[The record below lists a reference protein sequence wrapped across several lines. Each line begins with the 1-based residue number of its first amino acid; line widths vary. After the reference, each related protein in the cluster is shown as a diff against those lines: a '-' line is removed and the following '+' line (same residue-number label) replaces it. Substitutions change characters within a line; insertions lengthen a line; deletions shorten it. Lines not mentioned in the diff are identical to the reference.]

1 MARHRSPGGATSPAL
16 EEALQRAGR
25 IAGPKRVRRPS
36 GTKPAPAGKAAVAA
50 VAAGALI
57 VIGYQGASAAGSTD
71 SSAAEANLFKARYA
85 APPKAVEMLPN
96 LAQSDP
102 SAELTKLSLGLR
114 AQDERSAA
122 ENQARTAAEEAAKK
136 AVKAAEDVRKAA
148 EDKKSSVRGAFAK
161 PAEGRL
167 TSGFGARWG
176 GSHRGIDIANAIGT
190 PIRAAAAGV
199 VIDAGP
205 ASGFG
210 LWVRV
215 QHADGTITTYGH
227 MDKIL
232 TRLGAQVK
240 AGDQIATIGN
250 RGQSTGPHLHFEVQL
265 PGGRDV
271 DPKAWLAQRG
281 IFV

>member
-1 MARHRSPGGATSPAL
+1 MR
-16 EEALQRAGR
+16 RAGR
-25 IAGPKRVRRPS
+25 TTAPKRVRRPS
-36 GTKPAPAGKAAVAA
+36 STTKPAPAGKAAVAA

-57 VIGYQGASAAGSTD
+57 VIGYQGVAAGSSAD

-96 LAQSDP
+96 LAQADP
-102 SAELTKLSLGLR
+102 SAELAKLSLGVR
-114 AQDERSAA
+114 VKDERTAA
-122 ENQARTAAEEAAKK
+122 ENQARAAAEEAAKK
-136 AVKAAEDVRKAA
+136 AVKAAEDAKKAA
-148 EDKKSSVRGAFAK
+148 EEKKNSVRGAFAK

-176 GSHRGIDIANAIGT
+176 TTHRGIDIANAIGT

-215 QHADGTITTYGH
+215 QHEDGTITTYGH
-227 MDKIL
+227 MNTIT
-232 TRLGAQVK
+232 TRLGAKVS
-240 AGDQIATIGN
+240 AGEQIATIGN
-250 RGQSTGPHLHFEVQL
+250 RGQSTGPHLHFEVKL

-271 DPKAWLAQRG
+271 DPIGWLAQRG
-281 IFV
+281 IRV

>member
-16 EEALQRAGR
+16 EEALRRAGK

-36 GTKPAPAGKAAVAA
+36 SSTKSAPAGKAAVAA

-57 VIGYQGASAAGSTD
+57 VIGYQGASASGSD
-71 SSAAEANLFKARYA
+71 SASAEANLFKARYA
-85 APPKAVEMLPN
+85 APPKSVEMLRSV
-96 LAQSDP
+96 AQEDP
-102 SAELTKLSLGLR
+102 SAELTKLSLGVR
-114 AQDERSAA
+114 AQDERTAA
-122 ENQARTAAEEAAKK
+122 ENQARAAAEDAAKK
-136 AVKAAEDVRKAA
+136 AVKAAEDARKAA
-148 EDKKSSVRGAFAK
+148 EEKKNAVRGAFAK

-215 QHADGTITTYGH
+215 QHEDGTITTYGH
-227 MDKIL
+227 MNTIT
-232 TRLGAQVK
+232 TRLGAKVA
-240 AGDQIATIGN
+240 AGEQIATIGN
-250 RGQSTGPHLHFEVQL
+250 RGQSTGPHLHFEVKL